1 MGSESNHCVSRLVV
15 LDSAGG
21 TESCTSA
28 LKSLVGTLTEEK
40 MSCWFALN
48 TFRYFL
54 TVYVSSLLGIYFTES
69 GEYSLSTLSLALYVL
84 VISVFA
90 SLLAYKRVPFC
101 IRDLAQELAGG
112 HVTDV
117 QWTVG
122 WSEVW
127 VSLAALFPV
136 TLPLGVLLEGARISW
151 RQRDVLQTF
160 SCFSSKKPAW
170 MEAYGNRL
178 GRKCSN
184 IIAFWR
190 PLEEFLWCESRWAN
204 YIVKFMSRH
213 SPCKLPQ
220 KYFPLPVLAAPS

>member
-1 MGSESNHCVSRLVV
+1 MVHAVSEWEGVQFCMCLEVAYFLGKPLYYKRIMNMGSESNHCVSRSVV

-117 QWTVG
+117 Q
-122 WSEVW
+122 
-127 VSLAALFPV
+127 
-136 TLPLGVLLEGARISW
+136 
-151 RQRDVLQTF
+151 
-160 SCFSSKKPAW
+160 
-170 MEAYGNRL
+170 
-178 GRKCSN
+178 
-184 IIAFWR
+184 
-190 PLEEFLWCESRWAN
+190 
-204 YIVKFMSRH
+204 
-213 SPCKLPQ
+213 
-220 KYFPLPVLAAPS
+220 